1 MFMAKPLIE
10 VSMDQWRATY
20 PLTHLWPTP
29 TGPGKCL
36 AIWQRDADG
45 LLCAECI
52 HYRYVV
58 KE

>member
-1 MFMAKPLIE
+1 MDKPIIE

-20 PLTHLWPTP
+20 PLTHFWPTP

-36 AIWQRDADG
+36 ATWQRGADG
-45 LLCAECI
+45 LLYAECA
-52 HYRYVV
+52 HYKYVV